1 MAPGCPPSPP
11 CIDETTLPDP
21 LGRPNANMQ
30 HYTPISGTR
39 SAPRAPGRR
48 FSARIRGPIFSRTT
62 AAHALCRSGT
72 RQRLMAQPSRVT
84 PHGSDVQSR
93 WRWPVGDGVRPPAF
107 PHPALRVQRF
117 WRHRCLAPPLHPRC
131 LSCIDWATP
140 PDPPVRPS
148 AQPQHP
154 APAPGTRSLRRV
166 LKRWFSGRAP
176 EVYTPD

>member
-1 MAPGCPPSPP
+1 MSRLCPAAHGCAFEARGENLTTQPFGVTRRVPEARSWRRWPVGDEVKPSAISEPVRQIQRFSRHRCLTAPRRPPTPP

-39 SAPRAPGRR
+39 SAPRALGRR

-72 RQRLMAQPSRVT
+72 RQRLIAQPSRVI

-93 WRWPVGDGVRPPAF
+93 WRWPVGDEVRPLAF
-107 PHPALRVQRF
+107 P
-117 WRHRCLAPPLHPRC
+117 
-131 LSCIDWATP
+131 
-140 PDPPVRPS
+140 
-148 AQPQHP
+148 
-154 APAPGTRSLRRV
+154 
-166 LKRWFSGRAP
+166 
-176 EVYTPD
+176 